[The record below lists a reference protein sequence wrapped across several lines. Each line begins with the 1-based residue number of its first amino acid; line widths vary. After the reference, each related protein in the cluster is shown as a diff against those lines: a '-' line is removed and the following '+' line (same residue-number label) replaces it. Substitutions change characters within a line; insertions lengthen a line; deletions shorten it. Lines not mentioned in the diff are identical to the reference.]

1 MFYTVLD
8 AVALSLLTAP
18 SLQLLP
24 LPKVCTLQQICVD
37 VHVGEAWSSSFGDV
51 TATVNYNEACTDT
64 KIGVKLDI
72 SPLLH
77 VHQITLYNRTASMG
91 LGAPKR

>member
-1 MFYTVLD
+1 MSYTVVD
-8 AVALSLLTAP
+8 VVALSLLTAP
-18 SLQLLP
+18 FLQLLP
-24 LPKVCTLQQICVD
+24 LPKVYTLQRICVD
-37 VHVGEAWSSSFGDV
+37 VHVGEACSSSFGDV

-64 KIGVKLDI
+64 KTGVQLDI

-77 VHQITLYNRTASMG
+77 LHQITLCNRTASMG